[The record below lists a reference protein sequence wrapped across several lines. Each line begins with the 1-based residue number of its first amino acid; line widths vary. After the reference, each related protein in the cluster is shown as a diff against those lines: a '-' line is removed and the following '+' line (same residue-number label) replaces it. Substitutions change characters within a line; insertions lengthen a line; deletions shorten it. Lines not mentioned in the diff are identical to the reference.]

1 MAEVEWII
9 ELVFLFLIDGFIIVC
24 VLSEVLII
32 GSRFQFE
39 FQNSFDSLM
48 AEVQMIISLV
58 CRHQVWVISK
68 PHVYLDELI
77 GYNSYKN
84 RIRVRNPFWCT
95 WFRPR
100 AKVFIISLIIEI
112 IIFQFPLSV

>member
-1 MAEVEWII
+1 
-9 ELVFLFLIDGFIIVC
+9 
-24 VLSEVLII
+24 LSEVLII
-32 GSRFQFE
+32 GSSLEFE
-39 FQNSFDSLM
+39 IQNSFDSLM

-100 AKVFIISLIIEI
+100 ANGFHYQTDNRNINYTISIISLIMKT
-112 IIFQFPLSV
+112 IFARVTLTQSD